1 MSEVFKGRR
10 RGQGVKRGA
19 MIGFAA
25 GLVVALILVAAS
37 GLPVNW
43 PLSERSHVMGKVEI
57 IFYERHACWC
67 LSQIGHIL
75 DMMLKGWR
83 PYALGHEGGIMW
95 LYITHNIITNAGQ
108 DFTQHKLFDS
118 AGAPTTF
125 AQYIALSTDATAPS
139 YTDTTLT
146 GEITTGGLA
155 RAQAT
160 FTAGTAANGD
170 VTARLSATFTAAA
183 AFTGVQKAGLF
194 TASTGGVL
202 FAENT
207 FPAVNLQSG
216 DQLTINWDISYTN

>member
-1 MSEVFKGRR
+1 
-10 RGQGVKRGA
+10 VKR
-19 MIGFAA
+19 
-25 GLVVALILVAAS
+25 VALGLSAALVLALLLMAVM
-37 GLPVNW
+37 PAFNW
-43 PLSERSHVMGKVEI
+43 PLSEHGHVMGRVEI
-57 IFYERHACWC
+57 YFYERQACWC
-67 LSQIGHIL
+67 LPQIGHLL

-83 PYALGHEGGIMW
+83 PYALPQQGGVVW

-125 AQYIALSTDATAPS
+125 AQYIALSTDATAPA
-139 YTDTTLT
+139 YTDTTLV

-155 RAQAT
+155 RTLAT

-170 VTARLSATFTAAA
+170 VTARLSATFTASA

-207 FPAVNLQSG
+207 FPPVNLQSG
-216 DQLTINWDISYTN
+216 DQLTINWGISYTN